1 MDQLWSLVVGAV
13 VQLDG
18 VTGTRPRGHSVV
30 APYVRA
36 AQRAAREDVHVARAL
51 MRVVN
56 LLAPPESL
64 MAPATALRVA
74 RAPYVRAAQRAARAA
89 VGRHVVYAPQ
99 QQPKAAVPA

>member
-74 RAPYVRAAQRAARAA
+74 RAA